1 MTIELSD
8 MRFFVEAVRYGSIT
22 RAALEL
28 DIPKSSGS
36 RRITRMEKE
45 LGVQLVK
52 RTTRKV
58 NATSIGKAYFERC
71 VQVLEDVTRAELM
84 VTEERMTLGGR
95 LRVAIPAELGAHR
108 FAACFAEFMQAN
120 PGISMEIEAGP
131 GSRLVDVVASDV
143 DVWIKTGEV
152 PDSNLIVRRLG
163 ALTRSLCASPA
174 YLERH
179 PAPNRPEELEAHECL
194 LLGDQIYSVEPWS
207 FTRDNSCI
215 TPEPPSNMWVNSLAV
230 LRQLA
235 VSGLGLAVIPDI
247 HVQADVGSGSLVKVM
262 TDWALDPVEVN
273 LLMSHRE
280 LLPARIRSFVD
291 FMVSKAKTW

>member
-1 MTIELSD
+1 MSIELSD
-8 MRFFVEAVRYGSIT
+8 MRFFVEAIRHGSIT
-22 RAALEL
+22 RASLEL

-58 NATSIGKAYFERC
+58 NATAIGKAYFDRC
-71 VQVLEDVTRAELM
+71 VQVLEDVALAEQM
-84 VTEERMTLGGR
+84 VTEERMTVGGR

-108 FAACFAEFMQAN
+108 FATCFAEFMMEN

-163 ALTRSLCASPA
+163 VLARSLYASPA
-174 YLERH
+174 YLERYAA
-179 PAPNRPEELEAHECL
+179 PARPEQLEAHECL
-194 LLGDQIYSVEPWS
+194 LLGDQPYSVEPWT
-207 FTRDNSCI
+207 FTRDSNRV
-215 TPEPPSNMWVNSLAV
+215 TVEPPSNMWVNSLSV
-230 LRQLA
+230 LRQMA
-235 VSGLGLAVIPDI
+235 VSGVGLAIIPDI
-247 HVQADVGSGSLVKVM
+247 HVKHDVERGDLVKVM
-262 TDWALDPVEVN
+262 TDWSPEPVEVN
-273 LLMSHRE
+273 LLMSHRD
-280 LLPARIRSFVD
+280 LLPARIRSLVD
-291 FMVSKAKTW
+291 FMVAKAKTW

>member
-8 MRFFVEAVRYGSIT
+8 MRFFVEAVRHASIT
-22 RAALEL
+22 RASLEL

-58 NATSIGKAYFERC
+58 NPTPIGKAYFERC
-71 VQVLEDVTRAELM
+71 VQVLEDVARAEQM
-84 VTEERMTLGGR
+84 VTEERMTVGGR

-108 FAACFAEFMQAN
+108 FAACFAEFMQKN

-143 DVWIKTGEV
+143 DVWIKTGAV

-163 ALTRSLCASPA
+163 VLARSLYASPV
-174 YLERH
+174 YLRQHE
-179 PAPNRPEELEAHECL
+179 APRRPEELDTHECL
-194 LLGDQIYSVEPWS
+194 LLGDQPYSIEPWS
-207 FTRDNSCI
+207 FTRDTACI
-215 TPEPPSNMWVNSLAV
+215 TPEPPSNAWVNSLAV

-235 VSGLGLAVIPDI
+235 VSGLGLAIIPDI
-247 HVQADVGSGSLVKVM
+247 HVQTDVESGNLVKVM
-262 TDWALDPVEVN
+262 TDWVPDPVEVN

-291 FMVSKAKTW
+291 FMVSKAHTW